1 MPVDEP
7 RCVPVELPRWC
18 NPPPPLASFFGF
30 KSRTLMVFFFVF
42 GIFNFPVLGCLLV
55 HRTTTDAR
63 PRHSV
68 LGSGHRDGSI
78 FPSCALAFDSLTL
91 RRAHFFCSSVHSL
104 RWPITSIRAKL
115 FQRGIF
121 AALLVCV
128 QRLTQINISRVE
140 DRLQHEGVVL
150 RPRWSIDESP
160 VCFDSEPHS
169 GDAVQAWPEKCR
181 AVLLCAAGYDW
192 LGRKQTRHAV

>member
-1 MPVDEP
+1 VPVDEPRCVPVDEP

-63 PRHSV
+63 QRRSV

-104 RWPITSIRAKL
+104 RWSITSIRAKL

-128 QRLTQINISRVE
+128 QRLTQRTFVAAKNRHRYS
-140 DRLQHEGVVL
+140 GVVL
-150 RPRWSIDESP
+150 RP
-160 VCFDSEPHS
+160 
-169 GDAVQAWPEKCR
+169 
-181 AVLLCAAGYDW
+181 
-192 LGRKQTRHAV
+192 